1 MDNTV
6 MCPVRKDLLQEI
18 TESYTNASSPATTGK
33 ENLSA
38 NVSGKKSSGKKRG
51 PKPKTDEEKERAKKR
66 AKDIKK
72 DAAPKHDKSEYMA
85 SKGFQTLDDYK
96 ALIEGKANEKGEE
109 YWKDHFKR

>member
-1 MDNTV
+1 MHNTV

-18 TESYTNASSPATTGK
+18 TESCTDASSPATTGK

-38 NVSGKKSSGKKRG
+38 NVSGKKTSGKKRG

-66 AKDIKK
+66 TKDIKT
-72 DAAPKHDKSEYMA
+72 DAAAKHDKSEYMA
-85 SKGFQTLDDYK
+85 SKGYHTLDDYK

-109 YWKDHFKR
+109 YWKGHFKR